1 MQASSGVTTSSTL
14 LKAGKSSLQLA
25 ETERH
30 FCADMCLQLGEEPQ
44 TPWHA
49 LEDARAPLD
58 DRAQVEEGQY
68 GQISRTSLG
77 LGSQGLEV
85 MSQR

>member
-14 LKAGKSSLQLA
+14 LKAGKFLYSLQKSNDP
-25 ETERH
+25 
-30 FCADMCLQLGEEPQ
+30 FADICPQLGEEPQ

-58 DRAQVEEGQY
+58 DRAEVEEGQH

-77 LGSQGLEV
+77 LGS
-85 MSQR
+85 